1 MAQPRYV
8 TDIDKLTQIPEKER
22 GRLKAVTE
30 QFVFRINAIEGGKTN
45 LNDHQSQ
52 DERYGEH
59 PMLGGP
65 ADASWFDN
73 LSGSKKRTVQ
83 PAKQTSAVV
92 SATRLSDMPSGGRQK
107 VRS

>member
-8 TDIDKLTQIPEKER
+8 TDIDQLTQIPERER
-22 GRLKAVTE
+22 GRLKAITE
-30 QFVFRINAIEGGKTN
+30 QFVFRVNAIEGGKTN
-45 LNDHQSQ
+45 LNDRQSQ

-59 PMLGGP
+59 PVLGGP

-73 LSGSKKRTVQ
+73 LSGSEKRQIQ
-83 PAKQTSAVV
+83 PVKQKSAVV
-92 SATRLSDMPSGGRQK
+92 SVTRLPEMPSGGREK